1 MKIILQSAF
10 AVAAI
15 YVLATF
21 GAAALSPRGN
31 AVNAPG
37 QQMAAQHT
45 AQFLNHLDEIANH

>member
-21 GAAALSPRGN
+21 GAAALSPRGSAAN
-31 AVNAPG
+31 VLE
-37 QQMAAQHT
+37 QQMTAQHMT
-45 AQFLNHLDEIANH
+45 QFLNNLDEIATH